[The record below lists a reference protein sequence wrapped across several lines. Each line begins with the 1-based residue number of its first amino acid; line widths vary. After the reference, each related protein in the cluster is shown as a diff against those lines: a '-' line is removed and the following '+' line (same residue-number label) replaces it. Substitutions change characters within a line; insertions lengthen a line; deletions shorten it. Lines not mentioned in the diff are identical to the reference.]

1 MEIKTW
7 PQIMRRQQG
16 TAEALAGDSQT
27 QQKAAQCGKVW
38 PEEWRV
44 IGGSVDAPPGTGE
57 RKQGLVDLLLN
68 ICPTYGIFPSVLD
81 IYCRIT
87 NYFIMQQ
94 F

>member
-1 MEIKTW
+1 
-7 PQIMRRQQG
+7 MRRQQV

-57 RKQGLVDLLLN
+57 RKQRLVDLLLN
-68 ICPTYGIFPSVLD
+68 ICPTYGIFLSVLD